1 MKLALPLALTAAVLL
16 ALSFNAADAI
26 VSGSS
31 SAGLV
36 YREYPYNLLVPFFT
50 IACSTL
56 LVALVLHYY
65 RMQWGRRFVL
75 TE

>member
-1 MKLALPLALTAAVLL
+1 MKPGMPFALAAAVLL
-16 ALSFNAADAI
+16 AFSFNAAEAI

-36 YREYPYNLLVPFFT
+36 YKEYPYNLMIPFFT
-50 IACSTL
+50 IACSAL
-56 LVALVLHYY
+56 LVVLVLHYY
-65 RMQWGRRFVL
+65 RMQWGRRSVL